1 MRAGLLVGALLLAAA
16 GLVSCGGDDPGGD
29 GPGADGAGGDGSD
42 GSGDG
47 ATVSVAKFC
56 DAAETFESTFKETDT
71 ADLPTGLPALKAA
84 ARELEGLGTPGE
96 LPDDAR
102 KGLVLTLDKLIA
114 LPDDTTESELIE
126 TLRLTGDEK
135 AESTAFENYLDDHCD
150 YRAKGGS

>member
-1 MRAGLLVGALLLAAA
+1 MRAGLLVGGLLLVAA

-29 GPGADGAGGDGSD
+29 GPDGDGPGGDGP
-42 GSGDG
+42 GDG
-47 ATVSVAKFC
+47 VTISVAKFC
-56 DAAETFESTFKETDT
+56 NAAETFESTFKETDT
-71 ADLPTGLPALKAA
+71 ADLPTGLPALQAA
-84 ARELEGLGTPGE
+84 ARELEELGTPAE

-135 AESTAFENYLDDHCD
+135 AESTAFEHYLDDHCD